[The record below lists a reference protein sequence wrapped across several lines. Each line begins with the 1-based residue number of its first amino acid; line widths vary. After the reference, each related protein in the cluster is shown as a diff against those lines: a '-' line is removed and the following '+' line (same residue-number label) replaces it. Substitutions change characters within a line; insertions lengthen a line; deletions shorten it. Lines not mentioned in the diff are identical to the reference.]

1 MRFSDLLNWAKKH
14 KLHVW
19 LVGGCRTLLACT
31 FLFSALVKA
40 NDPVGFAIKLQE
52 YATAVGVGVVSD
64 LLLVGIAM
72 AVAFVEIALAVSLA
86 FGLNRRLTATV
97 TTAFMSVMTLWTVWL
112 AIENPVK
119 DCGCFGDVLI
129 LTNTQT
135 LLKNVLL
142 LLASLVLTK
151 WYRLQRRFIP
161 SEYSWLVSLPATVGL
176 LFFATWNVVHLPFV
190 DFRPYYVGADLREA
204 YETQSNRPRFDVKII
219 YQRGSQTL
227 ELEADDPDPDTT
239 WHYVETRR
247 IPIQSPMLSGFT
259 TYLDH
264 RMDVA
269 EFSVSDAHGNDMTD
283 EILQDT
289 DYVFLLIS
297 PNLRTADQG
306 CVGNINILNDDA
318 TAQGASFYCITAS
331 GLLSQDYWTDHTGA
345 EYKYLHADRQLLETI
360 VRSNPGLVLMH
371 NGKIIQKWSSWN
383 MPVEWK
389 RP

>member
-19 LVGGCRTLLACT
+19 LVGSCRALLACT
-31 FLFSALVKA
+31 FLFSSLVKA

-52 YATAVGVGVVSD
+52 YATAIGLGAVSD

-72 AVAFVEIALAVSLA
+72 AVAFVEVALAVSLA
-86 FGLNRRLTATV
+86 LGLNRRLTAAV
-97 TTAFMSVMTLWTVWL
+97 TTVFMSFMTLWTVWL

-135 LLKNVLL
+135 LLKNVVLL
-142 LLASLVLTK
+142 CASCVLNK

-161 SEYSWLVSLPATVGL
+161 SEYSWLVSLPTTVGL
-176 LFFATWNVVHLPFV
+176 LFFAVWNVVHLPFV

-204 YETQSNRPRFDVKII
+204 YEKQSNRPRFDVKII
-219 YQRGSQTL
+219 YRRGSQTL
-227 ELEADDPDPDTT
+227 QLEADDPDPDTT

-247 IPIQSPMLSGFT
+247 IPIQSPMLSGLT

-331 GLLSQDYWTDHTGA
+331 ELLAQNYWTDHTGA